1 MIGDFNIC
9 NSLWDLMYPFYS
21 SHSDILFDVTD
32 AFDLNL
38 SIPTNHIPT
47 RYIDNKHNSN
57 SVIDLMFLRHGSEE
71 FNNHDIH
78 PDW

>member
-1 MIGDFNIC
+1 MGNFNIYD
-9 NSLWDLMYPFYS
+9 SLWDPIYPFHS

-38 SIPTNHIPT
+38 SIPTNCIPA
-47 RYIDNKHNSN
+47 RYVDNKHNSN